1 MGLRWANLALRLL
14 SEVMKLFCGERSL
27 WVGLSEQKEASG
39 FKLNLSC
46 PEENRFLDELKIGV
60 VVSFLSLVEVIS
72 ANLEVFKVFF

>member
-1 MGLRWANLALRLL
+1 M
-14 SEVMKLFCGERSL
+14 
-27 WVGLSEQKEASG
+27 SEQKEASG